1 MRKLL
6 FTVLLFVLIGILSG
20 CASASETNSQ
30 KPLRVVT
37 TTSQIGDS
45 VQQIGGENVE
55 VTSLMGPGVDPH
67 TYQAT
72 QNDIQTLQNADVVFY
87 NGLHLEGKMS
97 EIFEQIS
104 ATKPVLALGEAIPEE
119 KLLKD
124 PKNPDV
130 VDPHI
135 WFDINLWKE
144 SLDKAADELIK
155 QLPEEENEIL
165 KNKESYFTELD
176 ILLKES
182 NDQMESIKEQQRVL
196 VTAHDAFGYFGRLF
210 DTEVIGLQGLST
222 EDELG
227 IRDIQDTIDLLVERQ
242 IPSVFIESSISDR
255 SIQAVI
261 QGAAESGQ
269 KVQLGGELYS
279 DAMGKEGTAEG
290 TYIGMYKHNVKTIVQ
305 ALNKEAE

>member
-1 MRKLL
+1 MKKLL
-6 FTVLLFVLIGILSG
+6 LAVMLFVFGGIISG
-20 CASASETNSQ
+20 CADANETDSK
-30 KPLRVVT
+30 KPLQVVA

-45 VQQIGGENVE
+45 VQQIGGENIE

-72 QNDIQTLQNADVVFY
+72 QNDIQTLQNADIVFY
-87 NGLHLEGKMS
+87 NGLHLEGKMD

-124 PKNPDV
+124 PDNPGV

-144 SLDKAADELIK
+144 SLDKAANELVK
-155 QLPEEENEIL
+155 LMPEDEEEIL
-165 KNKESYFTELD
+165 SQKETYFTELD
-176 ILLKES
+176 TLLEES
-182 NDQMESIKEQQRVL
+182 NDQMESIDQQQRVL

-227 IRDIQDTIDLLVERQ
+227 IRDIQDTIDLLVERN

-261 QGAAESGQ
+261 QGSEESGQ
-269 KVQLGGELYS
+269 KVELGGELYS
-279 DAMGKEGTAEG
+279 DAMGKEGTVEG
-290 TYIGMYKHNVKTIVQ
+290 TYIGMYKHNVKTIVD
-305 ALNKEAE
+305 ALKKEAE